1 MAESQRDDTQPLF
14 EGPLDAGTR
23 LRQARDAAGMSRA
36 DIAAITK
43 IPERHIIA
51 IEAGDF
57 AALAGRSYAIGFSRS
72 YARAVGLDE
81 QEIIGAVRQEMG
93 AGDAEPEHRH
103 AFEPGDP
110 SRVPSKRIAWL
121 AALAVLVV
129 AVAVMFIWRARSNEI
144 GDPVDLTLS
153 GEGTAVGTSPESGIA
168 PTPSGLP
175 VEPTVGAAVP
185 AGVAP
190 IPAVPAANVAV
201 PARAPVRAPA
211 RLGLPSASPSAHVPQ
226 TAPTPAGSASPA
238 PAEAASPAPPSTVS
252 Q

>member
-14 EGPLDAGTR
+14 EGALDAGTR
-23 LRQARDAAGMSRA
+23 LRQAREAAGLSRA
-36 DIAAITK
+36 DIAATTK

-81 QEIIGAVRQEMG
+81 QDIIGAVRQEMG
-93 AGDAEPEHRH
+93 VGDAEPEHRH

-129 AVAVMFIWRARSNEI
+129 AVAVMFVWRARSNEI

-153 GEGTAVGTSPESGIA
+153 GEGTALGTAPESAIA
-168 PTPSGLP
+168 PTASGLP
-175 VEPTVGAAVP
+175 VAPTAGAVVP
-185 AGVAP
+185 GGIAP
-190 IPAVPAANVAV
+190 IPAVPAASVAV
-201 PARAPVRAPA
+201 PARAPA
-211 RLGLPSASPSAHVPQ
+211 RLGLPSASPSAGVPE
-226 TAPTPAGSASPA
+226 TAPTPTGSASPA
-238 PAEAASPAPPSTVS
+238 PAEAASPVPPSTVS

>member
-1 MAESQRDDTQPLF
+1 MAESQRDDTQPSF
-14 EGPLDAGTR
+14 EGALDAGSR
-23 LRQARDAAGMSRA
+23 LRQAREAAGLSRA
-36 DIAAITK
+36 DIAATTK
-43 IPERHIIA
+43 IPERHIVA

-81 QEIIGAVRQEMG
+81 QDIIGAVRQEMG

-129 AVAVMFIWRARSNEI
+129 AVVLMIVWRAHSNEV

-153 GEGTAVGTSPESGIA
+153 GEGTVLDGATPESGIA
-168 PTPSGLP
+168 MSPSGLP
-175 VEPTVGAAVP
+175 VEPTAGAVIP
-185 AGVAP
+185 GSIAP
-190 IPAVPAANVAV
+190 IPAVPAAPVAA
-201 PARAPVRAPA
+201 PARAPA
-211 RLGLPSASPSAHVPQ
+211 RLGLPMASPTASAP
-226 TAPTPAGSASPA
+226 APTPSGSVPAASA
-238 PAEAASPAPPSTVS
+238 PAHADAASPAPPSTVS